1 MRLLDKD
8 VYKNLL
14 FVKEFEG
21 DFEDLGLCFDVTTS
35 KALGTATSIPL
46 VRNGSSIPVT
56 RQNRMEYIL
65 RLAHYKLNVESATQS
80 RAFLRG
86 LREIIPERWLR
97 MFDPRELQRLIGGS
111 SLRIDVRDMREHTR
125 LVGGYEDGARHVIE
139 WFWEVLESFT
149 DKERAQLLM
158 FVTSCSRPPLLGFAH
173 LNPPFTIQRVNIS
186 RDEDKLPTSATC
198 INLLKLPTYSSREV
212 LRKKLLLGMYETKGF
227 ELT

>member
-1 MRLLDKD
+1 MS
-8 VYKNLL
+8 V
-14 FVKEFEG
+14 
-21 DFEDLGLCFDVTTS
+21 
-35 KALGTATSIPL
+35 PL

-111 SLRIDVRDMREHTR
+111 SLRIDVRDMREHCR

-212 LRKKLLLGMYETKGF
+212 LRRKLLLGMYETKGF